1 MHRWTSSYDSR
12 SRGGV
17 ENSHSHGIPQ
27 PRKARLHQ
35 NIPKIGKITLLPAFV
50 EEPNYHRSGHGHEDE
65 FERGGNE
72 LFYVSQKV
80 NEESQARQY
89 SHSNYLAPP
98 SSNPSPN
105 QNQTHHRGRQQLRYE
120 ADPIRGRQPLHSQ
133 HNTRPQLSRST
144 SLPAVQSPS
153 RPSRI
158 ADFPTTPPKTRKSRP
173 TPLDL
178 PPPLHLPHNTENST
192 PISPYPSSI
201 LALYS
206 PNQPLS
212 PNSRT
217 RSLPTYSFQ
226 ASDFSSPGE
235 TSASSHS
242 FRFSP
247 QLSSSSSSSSFLS
260 PRASSVSSESSMSSF
275 RQDSEGQYAMPTP
288 PLPSAGA
295 TRKQRIQNQLS
306 PNVMSREHLFP
317 RYI

>member
-1 MHRWTSSYDSR
+1 MHRWNASYDSH
-12 SRGGV
+12 SRGDSA
-17 ENSHSHGIPQ
+17 NSHSHEIAQ
-27 PRKARLHQ
+27 PRKARFHQ
-35 NIPKIGKITLLPAFV
+35 NTPQIGKITLLPAFV
-50 EEPNYHRSGHGHEDE
+50 EEPRCYRSGHGNEDE
-65 FERGGNE
+65 FEREENE
-72 LFYVSQKV
+72 LLYVPERV
-80 NEESQARQY
+80 NEENEARQY

-98 SSNPSPN
+98 PPNPPRSPN
-105 QNQTHHRGRQQLRYE
+105 EVHHRGRQRLRYE
-120 ADPIRGRQPLHSQ
+120 VDPIQGGQLLHSE
-133 HNTRPQLSRST
+133 HNVRPPLSRSA

-158 ADFPTTPPKTRKSRP
+158 AEFPTTPPKARKTRP
-173 TPLDL
+173 APLEL
-178 PPPLHLPHNTENST
+178 CPPSHLSHNSENST
-192 PISPYPSSI
+192 PISPYPSSL

-226 ASDFSSPGE
+226 ASDFPLPEE
-235 TSASSHS
+235 THAYTHS

-247 QLSSSSSSSSFLS
+247 QLSSSSSSSFLS
-260 PRASSVSSESSMSSF
+260 PRASSVSSESSMASF
-275 RQDSEGQYAMPTP
+275 RQDSEGLYAMPTP

-295 TRKQRIQNQLS
+295 TRKQRIRSQLS